1 MKRHLLFLIAVTPLL
16 SLYPYLEVCAQ
27 GGDATL
33 GGNKPA
39 TKDSKSSSSAP
50 SPHTLTFGVE
60 RKGRLDP
67 KTSAKNTSG
76 SLYEEM
82 ILKAGSDDSLSF
94 IVKSND
100 PSLNTP
106 IVLQIFDRNNAEV
119 AVAKAS
125 PEEFK
130 IATPTGGLPAN
141 GDYRVR
147 VTCPTNGRG
156 AIPFTIKVDR
166 LGLTS
171 TAYIERFS
179 KIYEKYNEKDQASI
193 NETAVKLEK
202 LAREAPNYPTA
213 FERLGIIY
221 LENLNDI
228 GKAEWAFAQAIK
240 TGGAAR
246 FAISY
251 DEKWRP
257 MTKLRSGDTGF
268 EDKRNGWLRIKS
280 GMLTLHDARD
290 KMLVTITGKQIQEL
304 SKPLATTYSMVQITT
319 NQRKS
324 YTIAPEKMRQVD
336 ADLIVRLIENHVNEK
351 ADK

>member
-1 MKRHLLFLIAVTPLL
+1 MKRHLLFLIVVTPLL
-16 SLYPYLEVCAQ
+16 SLEVYAQ
-27 GGDATL
+27 GGDPTL

-39 TKDSKSSSSAP
+39 VKDSKSSPSAP
-50 SPHTLTFGVE
+50 SPHTLAFGVE
-60 RKGRLDP
+60 KKGRLDP
-67 KTSAKNTSG
+67 KTSAKNASG

-82 ILKAGSDDSLSF
+82 IFRAGSEDSLSF

-100 PSLNTP
+100 PSLNTSLG
-106 IVLQIFDRNNAEV
+106 LQIFGRNNAEV

-125 PEEFK
+125 PGEFK

-147 VTCPTNGRG
+147 VTCPMNGKG
-156 AIPFTIKVDR
+156 AIPFTIKIDR

-171 TAYIERFS
+171 TAYNERFS

-193 NETAVKLEK
+193 DETADKLEK
-202 LAREAPNYPTA
+202 LAKDAPNFPTA

-221 LENLNDI
+221 LENRNDI

-240 TGGAAR
+240 TGGVAR

-251 DEKWRP
+251 DGKWRQ

-268 EDKRNGWLRIKS
+268 EDKRTGWLRIKS

-290 KMLVTITGKQIQEL
+290 TVLATITGKQIQEL
-304 SKPLATTYSMVQITT
+304 SKPMAIKYSMVQITT
-319 NQRKS
+319 NMRKT
-324 YTIAPEKMRQVD
+324 YIIAPERMLQVD
-336 ADLIVRLIENHVNEK
+336 ADLVVRLIQNHVNEM